1 MRCLLLLA
9 LASFAACSANGSG
22 NNWRYAMTCNGLST
36 EARGAVACLR
46 LDSASGDVHFIDIDK
61 LSTLGA
67 STAAKQSPAGSGK
80 YSLSCGVSNTPKE
93 ATMRCVRLNRA
104 SGEMVLL
111 DLSRLPRLP
120 AQPGTK

>member
-1 MRCLLLLA
+1 MRAFFIFA
-9 LASFAACSANGSG
+9 LTAFAACSPNGSSAE
-22 NNWRYAMTCNGLST
+22 WRFSMTCNGLST
-36 EARGAVACLR
+36 DARGAVACIR
-46 LDSASGDVHFIDIDK
+46 LDSLSGDVHFIDIDK

-67 STAAKQSPAGSGK
+67 STAAKQNAGQTGQFA
-80 YSLSCGVSNTPKE
+80 LSCGVSNTPRE

-120 AQPGTK
+120 AQTAPK